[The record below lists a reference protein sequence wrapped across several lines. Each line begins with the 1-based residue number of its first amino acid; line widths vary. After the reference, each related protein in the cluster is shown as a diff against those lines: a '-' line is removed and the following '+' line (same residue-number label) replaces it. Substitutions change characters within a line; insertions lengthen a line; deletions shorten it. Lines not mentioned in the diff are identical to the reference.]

1 MKNQENEID
10 YITNTDDMCSL
21 KIDDMII
28 NLEYTENNK
37 SFKECMINILKLKS
51 NTYLEWNKEET

>member
-51 NTYLEWNKEET
+51 NTYLE